1 MIFQSWFFHYLRQ
14 SSFKNGNHSL
24 QEKKRE
30 KDSSRKINRKK
41 RGRRRERD
49 GKKDKQ
55 QVMGFKESEIC
66 YLALGIISSFGSIIN
81 RKKDTYRQRD
91 KQRKTLYKPSDMKER
106 GKE

>member
-1 MIFQSWFFHYLRQ
+1 MIFQSWFFHYIRQ

-24 QEKKRE
+24 KEKKRE

-55 QVMGFKESEIC
+55 QVMGFKASEIHM
-66 YLALGIISSFGSIIN
+66 LPSI
-81 RKKDTYRQRD
+81 RYYQLFWEYHKQKERYRQTER
-91 KQRKTLYKPSDMKER
+91 QTKENTIET
-106 GKE
+106 K